1 MSDAPASPL
10 PAAVARLLA
19 AVRRQARA
27 WVALEGVSLL
37 AVAGVAACWLAF
49 MADRLIEPPAWVRG
63 AAAAGTVAAAAWL
76 VAGRLVSRLV
86 APLSDEALSL
96 AVERTH
102 PELGDALSTAVSCAS
117 APRESRIPL
126 DPELV
131 ARTAA
136 EAERAVALV
145 EAGRLFRTRRL
156 TAAAVVAAVAVGLTA
171 VAAARHPQLAAV
183 WVRRLVLLSDDA
195 WPRRVRLTVD
205 SFPGGRRVVA
215 RGADVDVVA
224 RVATA
229 GSIPDL
235 VELRTRGP
243 SGWKTDRMGT
253 RGAAAAGERT
263 VGHVLPAVT
272 EDLDLEIRAGDG
284 RLRGLRLVVADPPA
298 IETLAIT
305 ATPPA
310 YLGGSTVALA
320 ASRVVSVPRGSRV
333 DLEAA
338 VTKPL
343 TAVLASTRGTAV
355 DAEERS
361 VAVETAADRRVIR
374 FAIDVVDADM
384 AVLLRLTDDEGLV
397 NRDPVAVTFD
407 AVPDEPPR
415 LALRLDGV
423 SAVVTPTARLPVTGT
438 ISDDHGITGAAV
450 RLRFGE
456 VERDVPIARAAAAG
470 LQLVLPG
477 DRPEVVTLG
486 PLGLAPG
493 VRLAVTATARD
504 GCGLDPAGPN
514 ESAGETWT
522 LDVVAPETL
531 RALLD
536 VREVTLRR
544 RFEAAVADLA
554 QARDDA
560 AAAADADVARPIAAA
575 VARAAGE
582 TGEVARAFRDIGRE
596 LDLNGLLT
604 TEIEGRLV
612 GEIAV
617 PLEGIV
623 AGELAAAANGC
634 RTAAD
639 RNTLVRLVD
648 AALAGMR
655 GVIERMRELESVNE
669 VIERLRGVIDTQRA
683 IHEDTLEQRRR
694 RGREALQAP

>member
-1 MSDAPASPL
+1 MSDAPATPL

-19 AVRRQARA
+19 ALRRQARA

-37 AVAGVAACWLAF
+37 AVAGVATCWLAF
-49 MADRLIEPPAWVRG
+49 MVDRLVEPPAWVRG
-63 AAAAGTVAAAAWL
+63 AAAAGAVAAAIWL
-76 VAGRLVSRLV
+76 VAGRLVSRLA

-102 PELGDALSTAVSCAS
+102 PELGDSLSTAVSCAS
-117 APRESRIPL
+117 TAREAPGPV

-136 EAERAVALV
+136 EAERAAGLV

-171 VAAARHPQLAAV
+171 LAAARHPHLATV

-195 WPRRVRLTVD
+195 WPRRVRLTTD

-224 RVATA
+224 RVAAA

-243 SGWKTDRMGT
+243 SGWKTDRMGA
-253 RGAAAAGERT
+253 RGAAADGERT
-263 VGHVLPAVT
+263 VGHVLTAVT

-284 RLRGLRLVVADPPA
+284 RLRGLRLVVAEPPA

-310 YLGGSTVALA
+310 YLGGSAAALA
-320 ASRVVSVPRGSRV
+320 ASRIVSVPRGSRV
-333 DLEAA
+333 DLEATA
-338 VTKPL
+338 TKPL
-343 TAVLASTRGTAV
+343 SAVLAATRGTAA
-355 DAEERS
+355 DAEERA
-361 VAVETAADRRVIR
+361 VAVDTAADRRVIR
-374 FAIDVVDADM
+374 FTIDAVDADV
-384 AVLLRLTDDEGLV
+384 AVLLRLTDDDGLV
-397 NRDPVAVTFD
+397 NRDPVAVTVD

-423 SAVVTPTARLPVTGT
+423 SAAVTPTARLPVTGT
-438 ISDDHGITGAAV
+438 ISDDHGIAAAAV

-456 VERDVPIARAAAAG
+456 VDRDVPIARAAAAG
-470 LQLVLPG
+470 LQLVLPA
-477 DRPEVVTLG
+477 DRPEVVSLES
-486 PLGLAPG
+486 LGLTPG

-504 GCGLDPAGPN
+504 GCGLAAGPN
-514 ESAGETWT
+514 ASAGETWM

-554 QARDDA
+554 KARDDA

-604 TEIEGRLV
+604 PEIEGRLV
-612 GEIAV
+612 GEIAA
-617 PLEGIV
+617 PLEAV
-623 AGELAAAANGC
+623 VTGELAAAAAGC